1 MPAWLIPILGLLG
14 GEAVHRG
21 GRALLMK
28 MLGQGG
34 QKAVQGAVGSAA
46 ARTAAAIPSA
56 TARRFLTPERLSGAA
71 LTTGGVLGGAAA
83 FGAGNELVSG
93 LFGSGDPYEP
103 FGAGSLPAAAAPEGT
118 GVDIDALVAELAG
131 LGASDEDDLENPAME
146 TMLRDSIQDVLGSRK
161 LI

>member
-1 MPAWLIPILGLLG
+1 MPAWLIPILGLIA
-14 GEAVHRG
+14 GEGAHRG

-28 MLGQGG
+28 LLGQGG

-46 ARTAAAIPSA
+46 ARTAARIPTA

-71 LTTGGVLGGAAA
+71 MTTGGVLGGAAA

-93 LFGSGDPYEP
+93 LFGGGEPYTPYGAESLETAASGSP
-103 FGAGSLPAAAAPEGT
+103 GAD
-118 GVDIDALVAELAG
+118 VDALVSQLLMHTGE
-131 LGASDEDDLENPAME
+131 DEDSLENPTME
-146 TMLRDSIQDVLGSRK
+146 TMLRDSIDDVFASRK